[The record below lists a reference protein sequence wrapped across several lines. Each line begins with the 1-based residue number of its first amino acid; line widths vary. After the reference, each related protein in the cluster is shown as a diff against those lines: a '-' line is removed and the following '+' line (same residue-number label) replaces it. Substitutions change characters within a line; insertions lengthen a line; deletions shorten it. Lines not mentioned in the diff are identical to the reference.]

1 MNQWPSF
8 QAKGSLKAQV
18 AFLIAMLSFV
28 PNFALIAITYSLY
41 PKRLALEPIGILG
54 ITLWILVLGVL
65 SAGIGY
71 GSSHYMLKPLS
82 QLAEELQD
90 LENRLGQMDQW
101 HLNPKPQDPEEAL
114 ILRNAFIQVLER
126 FRLEQNRRQ
135 AFSATLMH
143 DLKTPLLA
151 FQYILAVLKEQP
163 LSPQDK
169 DSIITQAQQENERIL
184 DLVQKMVQVYRLEN
198 KELKL
203 RRRPCNLSWLV
214 EMLAKRMLPIAAQR
228 RITLRTTGSGWGA
241 VDPSEFERALYNL
254 VDNALRYARS
264 QVTIEVLPHQIW
276 VIDDGP
282 GLPAPLDE
290 LAKPY
295 TAEPIEIAGKRYTAR
310 SSGLG
315 LFIVQQ
321 IMQAHQ
327 GRLEVIKSDSEGTT
341 LAMIIP

>member
-1 MNQWPSF
+1 MNQWMSF
-8 QAKGSLKAQV
+8 QSKGSLKAQV

-41 PKRLALEPIGILG
+41 PKPLTLEPIWILG
-54 ITLWILVLGVL
+54 IILWVIILGIL
-65 SAGIGY
+65 SAAIGY
-71 GSSHYMLKPLS
+71 GSSHYMLRPLS
-82 QLAEELQD
+82 QLAEELRD

-101 HLNPKPQDPEEAL
+101 QLNPKPEDPEEAL
-114 ILRNAFIQVLER
+114 ILRNAFIQVLEQ

-135 AFSATLMH
+135 AFTATLMH

-151 FQYILAVLKEQP
+151 FQYILAILKEQP
-163 LSPQDK
+163 LSDQEK
-169 DSIITQAQQENERIL
+169 ESIITQAQQENERIL

-198 KELKL
+198 KDLKL
-203 RRRPCNLSWLV
+203 RRRPCDLSWLV
-214 EMLAKRMLPIAAQR
+214 QMLAKRMLPIATQR
-228 RITLRTTGSGWGA
+228 KVELKTTGSGWGA

-264 QVTIEVLPHQIW
+264 QVIIEVLPHQIW

-295 TAEPIEIAGKRYTAR
+295 TAEPIEISGKRYTAR

-327 GRLEVIKSDSEGTT
+327 GQLEVIKSNAEGTT
-341 LAMIIP
+341 LAMVIP